1 MENTTSIFLKDTSTN
16 GTYLNWEKLK
26 KNSAAVKVCHGD
38 IISFSAPPHNE
49 VAFAFVYREVHLSNP
64 VPDNAVAK
72 RKAEDF
78 VSENKRLKGLGI
90 GAPEGP
96 ISLDDFRSLQK
107 SNSELRKQLESQVV
121 IIDTLRSDNRTAVER
136 HESELKSAKE
146 SITKC
151 FH

>member
-1 MENTTSIFLKDTSTN
+1 MAKHKPADEHCLGRLVENVRFQIDSNFVSANHCRIYRTKVTNENMENTTSIFLKDMSTN

-26 KNSAAVKVCHGD
+26 KNSAAVKVCH
-38 IISFSAPPHNE
+38 
-49 VAFAFVYREVHLSNP
+49 

-107 SNSELRKQLESQVV
+107 STGMFSN
-121 IIDTLRSDNRTAVER
+121 RS
-136 HESELKSAKE
+136 
-146 SITKC
+146 
-151 FH
+151 